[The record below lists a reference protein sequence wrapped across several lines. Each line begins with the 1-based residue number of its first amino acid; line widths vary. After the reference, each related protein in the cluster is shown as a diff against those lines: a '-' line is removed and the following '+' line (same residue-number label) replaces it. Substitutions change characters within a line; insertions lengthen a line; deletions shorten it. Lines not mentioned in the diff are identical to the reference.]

1 MAMPGQLGSRIGILE
16 MPLLGGT
23 TMTGKNVDRRACGR
37 AAIGNVQALAREIL
51 Q

>member
-1 MAMPGQLGSRIGILE
+1 

-23 TMTGKNVDRRACGR
+23 AMAGKNVDRRAGCR

-51 Q
+51 QQKYFGF